1 MARANAV
8 ILLSGG
14 VDSAT
19 AAAIAKQQGFDL
31 HALSF
36 RYGQRHERE
45 LASAQQVAAFLQAKT
60 HQILSFD
67 LRAIGGS
74 ALTDDIA
81 VPKGRSEA
89 EMGKGIPV
97 TYVPAR
103 NTIFLSFALALAERI
118 EAQDIFF
125 GANQL
130 DYSGYPD
137 CREEY
142 IQAFERMA
150 NLATKAGVEGKSRLT
165 IHTPLLKLSKAAI
178 IKTGLALG
186 LDYALTW
193 SCYDP
198 RSDDRACGRCDSC
211 QLRLKGF
218 AEAGR
223 LIGPDILR
231 RSVANAVM
239 LPNPFTPKFL
249 TQLETLRLRTRK
261 EVLGS
266 QTGSYASPRR
276 GTSLEFADYRRYAPG
291 DDLRY
296 LDWGIYARTDR
307 LYVKVFREEVDLFA
321 YVFIDAS
328 ASMGF
333 PSLASQIFARVSR
346 RPGAVLRHPGQP
358 RSRQAALVAGWRRAR
373 SVAVFSR
380 PAPHDGLC
388 QFRHLGN
395 SRRRPRFRAGVGRLS
410 QKNAA
415 ARQSDLDLGFLDAR
429 RGISERAQSAAG
441 F

>member
-165 IHTPLLKLSKAAI
+165 IHTPLLKMNKAAI

-218 AEAGR
+218 AEAGTMD
-223 LIGPDILR
+223 P
-231 RSVANAVM
+231 
-239 LPNPFTPKFL
+239 T
-249 TQLETLRLRTRK
+249 
-261 EVLGS
+261 
-266 QTGSYASPRR
+266 SY
-276 GTSLEFADYRRYAPG
+276 T
-291 DDLRY
+291 
-296 LDWGIYARTDR
+296 
-307 LYVKVFREEVDLFA
+307 
-321 YVFIDAS
+321 
-328 ASMGF
+328 
-333 PSLASQIFARVSR
+333 
-346 RPGAVLRHPGQP
+346 
-358 RSRQAALVAGWRRAR
+358 
-373 SVAVFSR
+373 
-380 PAPHDGLC
+380 
-388 QFRHLGN
+388 
-395 SRRRPRFRAGVGRLS
+395 
-410 QKNAA
+410 
-415 ARQSDLDLGFLDAR
+415 
-429 RGISERAQSAAG
+429 AQ
-441 F
+441 